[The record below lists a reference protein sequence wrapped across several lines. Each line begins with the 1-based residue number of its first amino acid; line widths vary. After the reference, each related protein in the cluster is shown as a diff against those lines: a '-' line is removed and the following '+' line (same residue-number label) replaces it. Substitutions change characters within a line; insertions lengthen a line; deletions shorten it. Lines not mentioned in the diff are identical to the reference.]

1 MACEEIA
8 ALRLGLMKII
18 GIDDEAERQHELAE
32 LGKHF
37 DEPGPIRAMCD
48 APNFETLKRSY
59 DSALSLL
66 EQKVSA
72 TAPGDTNLAYLRT
85 LLVVTKKLEFDLG
98 NQIDG
103 LNRLYRDLDQLH
115 DFIHEI
121 YPAK

>member
-8 ALRLGLMKII
+8 ALRLGLMKMI
-18 GIDDEAERQHELAE
+18 GIDDEAERRHELAE

-48 APNFETLKRSY
+48 APNFEALKRSY
-59 DSALSLL
+59 DSALALL
-66 EQKVSA
+66 EEKVSA
-72 TAPGDTNLAYLRT
+72 ATPADANLPYLRT
-85 LLVVTKKLEFDLG
+85 LLVVTKKLEFDLS
-98 NQIDG
+98 NHVDSMK
-103 LNRLYRDLDQLH
+103 RFYRDLDQLH